1 MQGICLL
8 NPINSRRAFST
19 ATSCVI
25 KMLVVNASDVDH
37 VSKVFS
43 LPYVPPL
50 ANMGDKHLSPF
61 LLNSVHWESCMHAKK
76 QTKANGKQK
85 EILRLFVIKL
95 TQYKYVPLMFTRDFS

>member
-8 NPINSRRAFST
+8 SPINSRQAFSA

-37 VSKVFS
+37 VSEVFS

-50 ANMGDKHLSPF
+50 PNVVDKHLSPY
-61 LLNSVHWESCMHAKK
+61 
-76 QTKANGKQK
+76 
-85 EILRLFVIKL
+85 ILSAEDLC
-95 TQYKYVPLMFTRDFS
+95 

>member
-1 MQGICLL
+1 
-8 NPINSRRAFST
+8 
-19 ATSCVI
+19 
-25 KMLVVNASDVDH
+25 MLVVNASDVDH

-61 LLNSVHWESCMHAKK
+61 KFCALRLWLEPVLHAKK
-76 QTKANGKQK
+76 QTKANGKQE

-95 TQYKYVPLMFTRDFS
+95 TQYKYVPIMFTWDFS

>member
-8 NPINSRRAFST
+8 SPINSRQAFSA

-50 ANMGDKHLSPF
+50 ANMADKHLSLYILHTEELTETSF
-61 LLNSVHWESCMHAKK
+61 ACY
-76 QTKANGKQK
+76 KANNSKWETEKSSGY
-85 EILRLFVIKL
+85 L
-95 TQYKYVPLMFTRDFS
+95 SSS